1 MKSWIFEHGQ
11 RGLMLVLPAAA
22 VTAASLWTL
31 VSVTLEAAAGSAPG
45 DLLYPAREQALHIQ
59 LDLTTDP
66 AERAALELAR
76 GHLTASDARAR
87 GDIASGNT
95 PSQRAAGREGRTGGL
110 TRPSHGEES
119 GVSGHAALQG
129 ADLDEASDGAD
140 HEAEAIASPVQHS
153 GGDVEDDDSDHNIG
167 VVDDQVAGDPDD
179 DDQDSDGLDDN
190 DQPSASGDLEDDDLG
205 DDDDDD
211 ED

>member
-1 MKSWIFEHGQ
+1 
-11 RGLMLVLPAAA
+11 MLVLPAAA

-45 DLLYPAREQALHIQ
+45 DLLIPARERALHIQ
-59 LDLTTDP
+59 LDFTTDP
-66 AERAALELAR
+66 AERAALELAL

-87 GDIASGNT
+87 GDIVSGNT
-95 PSQRAAGREGRTGGL
+95 PLQRAVGPEGGPGGL
-110 TRPSHGEES
+110 TRPSHGEQS

-129 ADLDEASDGAD
+129 ANLDEPSDGAD
-140 HEAEAIASPVQHS
+140 QETEAISNTVQHS
-153 GGDVEDDDSDHNIG
+153 GGDVEDDDSAQNIG

-179 DDQDSDGLDDN
+179 DDQDSDGFDDS
-190 DQPSASGDLEDDDLG
+190 DQPSASGDLEDDDHG